1 MSGWGPIVAAIA
13 GLVGLAFAVA
23 CEPGEAERPPGT
35 EARARDERLRVF
47 AVAYPLQYFAERIG
61 GDAVDVRFPIPTGID
76 PAEWS
81 PSAEVVAE
89 YQAADLVLLNGGGYA
104 QWLERASLSRRR
116 LVDTSVGFRKRRLH
130 DSGGIQHA
138 HGPEGEH
145 AHAGVA
151 PMTWLDPELA
161 IAQARAVADAL
172 VTVRPSAVVHFESGF
187 AALERD
193 LRGLERRFAVAAQE
207 LGGAP
212 LFFSH
217 PVYPYFIR
225 AYDLNAR
232 SLHWEPQEVPTEA
245 MWAEFRDALAEH
257 PARWM
262 LWEAAP
268 ESASKALLERLGVR
282 SHVFDP
288 CARPSESGD
297 YLDRMRRNAEEF
309 ESLEVNRPPPSS
321 VE

>member
-1 MSGWGPIVAAIA
+1 MTGRVPILAAAI
-13 GLVGLAFAVA
+13 GLIGLALALA
-23 CEPGEAERPPGT
+23 CGTGEAEKPPGA
-35 EARARDERLRVF
+35 EAELRDERLLVF

-61 GDAVDVRFPIPTGID
+61 GDAVDVRFPIPAGID
-76 PAEWS
+76 PAKWS

-104 QWLERASLSRRR
+104 QWLKRASLPRRR
-116 LVDTSVGFRKRRLH
+116 LVDTSAGFPERRLRE
-130 DSGGIQHA
+130 SGGVEHA

-151 PMTWLDPELA
+151 SMTWIDPELA
-161 IAQARAVADAL
+161 IAQARAITDAL
-172 VTVRPSAVVHFESGF
+172 LAVRPSAAERFESGF

-193 LRGLERRFAVAAQE
+193 LRALEHRFAAAAQQ

-225 AYDLNAR
+225 RYGLNAR
-232 SLHWEPQEVPTEA
+232 SLHWEPHEVPTEV
-245 MWAEFRDALAEH
+245 MWTEFRAALVEH

-262 LWEAAP
+262 LWEAPP
-268 ESASKALLERLGVR
+268 EAASEALLEGLGVR
-282 SHVFDP
+282 SRVFDP
-288 CARPSESGD
+288 CAQPSESGD
-297 YLDRMRRNAEEF
+297 YLERMRRNVEEF
-309 ESLEVNRPPPSS
+309 ETLGVNHPAVSG
-321 VE
+321 VQ